1 MTEDL
6 ATVFHGSM
14 TNVVVVETLLRDA
27 GILTH
32 VEVADANPKHLMSV
46 GPSGDSFEFQ
56 IQVPKSQAE
65 RARTMINERKVPEK
79 GTSNPT
85 YAAKTTRRLLLCL
98 FALATIAIG
107 LLLALGISSRF

>member
-6 ATVFHGSM
+6 VTVFHGSM

-32 VEVADANPKHLMSV
+32 VADANPKYLMGA

-65 RARTMINERKVPEK
+65 RARTMINERKVLGE

-85 YAAKTTRRLLLCL
+85 YSAKTTRRLLLWL
-98 FALATIAIG
+98 FALATIAMG
-107 LLLALGISSRF
+107 LLLALEISSRF